1 MKLVALLVAAVV
13 ALGTAASTPPST
25 PISSPRESPE
35 PWVLSLPGH
44 PDVRFSAYDFRQD
57 GFGAVDW
64 PVEFVFH
71 GNATVE
77 KIHEAL
83 CHETSDPWTYCDAGG
98 PMHLFDGTGFDA
110 NSGVKRFREDCQKN
124 TFTAHMRLYEVKD
137 PSSELGTVVV
147 GTAHLDYEDHAGCSG
162 RIHGYPDIAEAWFL
176 EAMSQIPGWQ
186 VTPDSWDLG
195 NASDSYVIL
204 RDLSGTLTPHEYGH
218 DSKATDV
225 VIP

>member
-1 MKLVALLVAAVV
+1 VRHTGPHLLAH
-13 ALGTAASTPPST
+13 
-25 PISSPRESPE
+25 R
-35 PWVLSLPGH
+35 
-44 PDVRFSAYDFRQD
+44 D
-57 GFGAVDW
+57 
-64 PVEFVFH
+64 
-71 GNATVE
+71 
-77 KIHEAL
+77 EA
-83 CHETSDPWTYCDAGG
+83 
-98 PMHLFDGTGFDA
+98 
-110 NSGVKRFREDCQKN
+110 
-124 TFTAHMRLYEVKD
+124 
-137 PSSELGTVVV
+137 
-147 GTAHLDYEDHAGCSG
+147 G